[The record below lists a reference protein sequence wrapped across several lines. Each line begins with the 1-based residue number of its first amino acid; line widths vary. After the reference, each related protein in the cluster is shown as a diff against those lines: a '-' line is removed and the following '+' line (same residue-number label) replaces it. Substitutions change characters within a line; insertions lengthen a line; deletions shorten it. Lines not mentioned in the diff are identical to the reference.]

1 MNLIETLGPEQ
12 RWLLRGIL
20 GRRVV
25 SDRAPLVLGGSAGS
39 GATLVARALDAHPEI
54 ACALESTV
62 FLERLADPET
72 IAGRVGLAPEQ
83 VRAMLRASGSQTGF
97 VERLMRTRLA
107 EGGEA
112 AWAEMTARNVRRLT
126 FLFRHF
132 PRARFV
138 HVVRDGRDVACALR
152 AQAESGSGRRRAL
165 ERAAD
170 AWRDAVGG
178 AIRWRR
184 DPRCFA
190 VTYEDLAANPV
201 TCLRNLLDRL
211 DIEWHDAV
219 ATALGEADARFRSDP
234 AGRWRDEL
242 STGDLL
248 AIEQRIAAGLSAF
261 GYTIESFRSRS
272 L

>member
-1 MNLIETLGPEQ
+1 MKLIETLAPEQ
-12 RWLLRGIL
+12 LWRLRGVL

-25 SDRAPLVLGGSAGS
+25 SERAPLVLGGSPGS
-39 GATLVARALDAHPEI
+39 GLTLVARALDAHPEI

-72 IAGRVGLAPEQ
+72 IAGRVGLAPAQ

-107 EGGEA
+107 AGDEA
-112 AWAEMTARNVRRLT
+112 VWADMTPRNVRRLT

-132 PRARFV
+132 PWARFV

-152 AQAESGSGRRRAL
+152 ARGESGSGDRRAL

-184 DPRCFA
+184 DPRYLA
-190 VTYEDLAANPV
+190 VTYEDLAADPV
-201 TCLRNLLDRL
+201 ACLRHLLDRL
-211 DIEWHDAV
+211 DIDWHDDV
-219 ATALGEADARFRSDP
+219 ATVLGEADARFRSDP
-234 AGRWRDEL
+234 AGRWHEEL
-242 STGDLL
+242 SPGDLL

-261 GYTIESFRSRS
+261 GYAIESFRSRS
-272 L
+272 A